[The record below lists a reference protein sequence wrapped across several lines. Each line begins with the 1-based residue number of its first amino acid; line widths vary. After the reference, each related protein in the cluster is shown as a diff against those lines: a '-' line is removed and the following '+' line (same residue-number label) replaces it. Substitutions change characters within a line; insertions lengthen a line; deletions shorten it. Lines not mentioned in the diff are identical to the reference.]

1 MTKFHGI
8 VNLDDNG
15 EVVCFCSY
23 AEYEAGRCA
32 CRIGKDCPEA
42 MIEISVIPGTKPS
55 EQVTSASRELEKT
68 IKDFEHGAKTIKQG
82 LYELEKTLR
91 GRKDF
96 KF

>member
-1 MTKFHGI
+1 
-8 VNLDDNG
+8 
-15 EVVCFCSY
+15 
-23 AEYEAGRCA
+23 
-32 CRIGKDCPEA
+32 